1 MIGRWQLWLAVMMF
15 IMSIPHLAGA
25 AGYGIYEWGARGQ
38 ALGGAMT
45 ARGEDPST
53 VVYNPAGMTQLPG
66 TQMSAGMTIIRPSG
80 TVNPDDSSLPGG
92 EGVDN
97 TWTIPNAYITTQLG
111 ERYWFGLGLYSRV
124 GLGTEYRSDEDWFGR
139 YNAMYAGIKQV
150 SMTPNM
156 ALKLTDTLSMA
167 VGLEV
172 AYIEVNLQN
181 MIDADPNQEHSGDY
195 DVKQKLTGGDPG
207 YGFNL
212 ALHYK
217 PLDWLSFGASY
228 RSEID
233 VTMTGDADFSNIGDR
248 AEEGKAI
255 LRNFYGDSTLRNTG
269 FTATEPLPAM
279 LSLGVMVKPMDRLS
293 ISFDVLR
300 TYWHAYN
307 ELKIEYDDD
316 VIPGHNPVNLE
327 KNWKDVN
334 RYQIGVEYAL
344 LDWMDLRFGYVY
356 DESPVDP
363 DYAEYQI
370 PSNDRQIYS
379 IGSGF
384 HWDTWTIDV
393 AYSYLTVKERNFNDS
408 TASGVEHS
416 TFEDGDSHLFALNV
430 GYRF

>member
-1 MIGRWQLWLAVMMF
+1 MCFVLCMPAI
-15 IMSIPHLAGA
+15 AGA

-45 ARGEDPST
+45 ARGDDPST
-53 VVYNPAGMTQLPG
+53 VVYNPAGMTQLAG
-66 TQMSAGMTIIRPSG
+66 TQVSAGATIIRPSG
-80 TVNPDDSSLPGG
+80 GVLSDTYDGG

-97 TWTIPNAYITTQLG
+97 TWFIPNTYFTTQLG
-111 ERYWFGLGLYSRV
+111 ERYWFGVALYSRT
-124 GLGTEYRSDEDWFGR
+124 GLGTEYRSDEDWYGR

-150 SMTPNM
+150 SLNPNM
-156 ALKLTDTLSMA
+156 AIKLTDSLSMA
-167 VGLEV
+167 VGLEI
-172 AYIEVNLQN
+172 AYIEVNLQS
-181 MIDADPNQEHSGDY
+181 MIDATPPPGGNPADPNINTNSM

-217 PLDWLSFGASY
+217 PLDWLAFGASY

-233 VTMTGDADFSNIGDR
+233 VKMTGDADFDSIGTNAD
-248 AEEGKAI
+248 AAI
-255 LRNFYGDSTLRNTG
+255 AGWRLVPGFGDTLKDTG

-279 LSLGVMVKPMDRLS
+279 LSLGIMVKPIDKLS

-307 ELKIEYDDD
+307 ELKIEYDDN
-316 VIPGHNPVNLE
+316 VIFSGDEVVKK

-334 RYQIGVEYAL
+334 RYSIGIEYAL
-344 LDWMDLRFGYVY
+344 LDWMDLRAGYTY

-363 DYAEYQI
+363 DHAEYQI

-384 HWDTWTIDV
+384 HWDSWTIDV
-393 AYSYLTVKERNFNDS
+393 AYSYLTVKDRDFSSSSE
-408 TASGVEHS
+408 SGVDNTS
-416 TFEDGDSHLFALNV
+416 TFTDGKSHLFAMNV
-430 GYRF
+430 GYKF